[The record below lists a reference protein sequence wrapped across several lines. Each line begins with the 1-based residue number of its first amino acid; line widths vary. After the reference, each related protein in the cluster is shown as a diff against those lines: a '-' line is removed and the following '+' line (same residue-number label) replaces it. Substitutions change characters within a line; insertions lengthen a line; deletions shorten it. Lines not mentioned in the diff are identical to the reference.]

1 MMVMTIMTLMIVTL
15 WSSNDGNDY
24 HDVDDD
30 IATVMMTLLF
40 LSLLSCFYNILS
52 RGRRRTYTDFSN
64 IDKKITASAEFI
76 VMLFTPVTSSV
87 KLSLKEIVIV
97 IYFVCAC
104 VCPHF
109 Q

>member
-1 MMVMTIMTLMIVTL
+1 MIFEVTL
-15 WSSNDGNDY
+15 TITIVVGE
-24 HDVDDD
+24 
-30 IATVMMTLLF
+30 
-40 LSLLSCFYNILS
+40 
-52 RGRRRTYTDFSN
+52 GTYTDFSN
-64 IDKKITASAEFI
+64 INKKVTASAEFI

-87 KLSLKEIVIV
+87 KLSLKDIVIV